1 MPLREIKP
9 IQKNKKK
16 TNDLLKKK
24 RINNEGAML

>member
-9 IQKNKKK
+9 IQKKNKKK
-16 TNDLLKKK
+16 LNDLFKK